1 MQRYGTH
8 GSNRAPRSAP
18 CLRIA
23 FPAPPRLSPI
33 PISIFSARLTYSPRE
48 RYCGVM
54 DRSNTNLKSFLKSA
68 AGEVGLDCIAVTS
81 PSAIP
86 EAAARLQS
94 FLADGRHGDMQWLA
108 DKADKRASPL
118 SLWPEVRSVI
128 MIGQSYAPKDDPLAA
143 LEDRT
148 RAAISV
154 YAKGRDYHDV
164 LKKKIRT
171 LAEQFAKQS
180 GADVKIFVD
189 TAPLLEKP
197 LAAAA
202 GLGWQ
207 GKHTNLVSREHGSW
221 LFLGAI
227 LTTAE
232 LEPDLPESDHCGSCR
247 KCLDV
252 CPTAAFPA
260 PYQLDARRC
269 LAYLTIEHKGH
280 IAEEFRKPLGNR
292 VFGCD
297 DCLAVCPWN
306 KFAEASREAKFA
318 ATPGT
323 DNPPLAEFLEM
334 TDSEFRIRFAGTPV
348 KRTGRDRVVRNALIA
363 AGNSGDAGLLPL
375 VQRLLDD
382 ASPLVRAMAIWALHE
397 LVDDSMFQA
406 LRRRRASVETDPDVA
421 REWHTP
427 AQRPSA

>member
-1 MQRYGTH
+1 MTDF
-8 GSNRAPRSAP
+8 SSAH
-18 CLRIA
+18 
-23 FPAPPRLSPI
+23 
-33 PISIFSARLTYSPRE
+33 
-48 RYCGVM
+48 
-54 DRSNTNLKSFLKSA
+54 LKSFLKSEA
-68 AGEVGLDCIAVTS
+68 IELGLDCVAVTK

-86 EAAARLQS
+86 EAAGRLQS
-94 FLADGRHGDMQWLA
+94 FLAEGRHGDMQWLA
-108 DKADKRASPL
+108 DKAEKRADPIA
-118 SLWPEVRSVI
+118 LWPDVRSVI

-143 LEDRT
+143 MEDRA

-171 LAEQFAKQS
+171 LAEKFAGVS

-232 LEPDLPESDHCGSCR
+232 IEPDTPEADHCGSCS

-252 CPTAAFPA
+252 CPTAAFPT

-318 ATPGT
+318 ATLET
-323 DNPPLAEFLEM
+323 DNPPLAEILKLS
-334 TDSEFRIRFAGTPV
+334 DAEFRVRFSGTPV

-363 AGNSGDAGLLPL
+363 AGNSGNAELVPI

-382 ASPLVRAMAIWALHE
+382 ASPLVRAMAVWALHE
-397 LVDDSMFQA
+397 LEDGESFAA
-406 LRRRRASVETDPDVA
+406 LRQQRASLETDPDVA
-421 REWHTP
+421 NEWRARE
-427 AQRPSA
+427 QRPSA